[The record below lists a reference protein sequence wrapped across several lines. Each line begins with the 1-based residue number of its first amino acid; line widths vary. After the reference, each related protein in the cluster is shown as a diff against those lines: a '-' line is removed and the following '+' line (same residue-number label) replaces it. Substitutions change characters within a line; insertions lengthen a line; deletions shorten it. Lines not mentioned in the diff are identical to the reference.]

1 MCTAERLKACVRVL
15 SKGTHWNVS
24 YSTVGNK
31 CVYLFFYEQEVSN
44 PFKLSAF
51 N

>member
-31 CVYLFFYEQEVSN
+31 CVYLFITNRKSLTLLN
-44 PFKLSAF
+44 
-51 N
+51 